1 MKAQVANCTFKP
13 PQVTINFGSGYDVQ
27 EFNTSMLLNYNRVRS
42 SCPTDGHYTY
52 TSYTSD
58 CFSGDWFT
66 LEEDHTKGD
75 ESGNMLLVNSAYRT
89 GVFFKTVIRGLKA
102 NTTYEFGMWLMNL
115 CRITE
120 KCPYPLLPSI
130 TILLQT
136 PSGSTLATF
145 ETGDVVR
152 VKAPH
157 WTQHRAMFKT
167 PASETSVVITMINGM
182 HGGCGNDFALD
193 DITFRECVKT
203 TAKTATAT
211 TKPRNVPAKT
221 ATTSNRPKTAKP
233 ESTSKP
239 VTTSKPVAKKVTPV
253 PDKKPPQSS
262 PTAKTVKEP
271 PKISPLPS
279 KATTLKMPP
288 PPKALTAR
296 ENALVQQVE
305 IESGNIAI
313 NLYDNAEIDG
323 DTVSIYHN
331 NVLLVSRARLSQ
343 KPITLSIPID
353 STRPHHELVMVAE
366 NLGSIPPN
374 TSLMVV
380 TAGTRRYEIFISSSE
395 QKNAKVVFN
404 LKE

>member
-1 MKAQVANCTFKP
+1 
-13 PQVTINFGSGYDVQ
+13 
-27 EFNTSMLLNYNRVRS
+27 
-42 SCPTDGHYTY
+42 
-52 TSYTSD
+52 
-58 CFSGDWFT
+58 
-66 LEEDHTKGD
+66 
-75 ESGNMLLVNSAYRT
+75 
-89 GVFFKTVIRGLKA
+89 
-102 NTTYEFGMWLMNL
+102 
-115 CRITE
+115 
-120 KCPYPLLPSI
+120 
-130 TILLQT
+130 
-136 PSGSTLATF
+136 
-145 ETGDVVR
+145 
-152 VKAPH
+152 
-157 WTQHRAMFKT
+157 
-167 PASETSVVITMINGM
+167 
-182 HGGCGNDFALD
+182 
-193 DITFRECVKT
+193 
-203 TAKTATAT
+203 
-211 TKPRNVPAKT
+211 
-221 ATTSNRPKTAKP
+221 
-233 ESTSKP
+233 
-239 VTTSKPVAKKVTPV
+239 
-253 PDKKPPQSS
+253 
-262 PTAKTVKEP
+262 
-271 PKISPLPS
+271 
-279 KATTLKMPP
+279 MPP